1 MKQFSIIAA
10 SLLILLLASSTPGQ
24 TSDPQTTP
32 GRRSA
37 KRDGAMKRMD
47 TNNDGKIS
55 RDEWRRK
62 AEAFDKLDSDNDG
75 FLTREEL
82 SAAVGRAR
90 RRGLKQMDANSDSRI
105 SRDEWKGNP
114 KRFNRLDTNN
124 DGMITQEELDARSPR
139 TKK

>member
-10 SLLILLLASSTPGQ
+10 SLFTLFLASSRFGQ
-24 TSDPQTTP
+24 TPDPQTTP
-32 GRRSA
+32 GRRPHS
-37 KRDGAMKRMD
+37 RGGAIKRMD

-55 RDEWRRK
+55 RDEWRRS

-82 SAAVGRAR
+82 TAAVGRAR
-90 RRGLKQMDANSDSRI
+90 RRGIQQMDTNSDSKI

-114 KRFNRLDTNN
+114 KRFDRLDADN
-124 DGMITQEELDARSPR
+124 DGMLTQDELNARSPR
-139 TKK
+139 RKK

>member
-1 MKQFSIIAA
+1 MKQLSIIAA
-10 SLLILLLASSTPGQ
+10 SLLTLLLASSMLGQ

-32 GRRSA
+32 GRRSG

-82 SAAVGRAR
+82 TAAVGRAR
-90 RRGLKQMDANSDSRI
+90 RKGLKQMDANSDSKI

-124 DGMITQEELDARSPR
+124 DGMITQAELDARSPR